1 MEQIMSAIADGVIG
15 PEANTMKKK
24 IMRRKMKMSDTIDR
38 YIIERLERTERNLEY
53 AKQRSNDL
61 IKELKETQEKL
72 SKLANMFEK
81 TESEDGKYT
90 WYKVKGNF
98 LISSEKE
105 AYKIIDDQLEAEKEI
120 EMPF

>member
-1 MEQIMSAIADGVIG
+1 MSKTTD
-15 PEANTMKKK
+15 K
-24 IMRRKMKMSDTIDR
+24 
-38 YIIERLERTERNLEY
+38 YIIQRLERTERNLEY
-53 AKQRSNDL
+53 TKRRMDDL
-61 IKELKETQEKL
+61 IKDLKETQEKL
-72 SKLANMFEK
+72 STLANMFEK
-81 TESEDGKYT
+81 TESDDGKYS